1 MPLVVIE
8 SEIETFL
15 RQNNFITEHQWVKG
29 IQVCSDKVRHS
40 IPGGEITRTAQIQ
53 VAVIRKAN
61 VDK

>member
-29 IQVCSDKVRHS
+29 IQVSSDKVRHS

>member
-1 MPLVVIE
+1 MPLVVKE

-29 IQVCSDKVRHS
+29 IQVCSDNVRHS
-40 IPGGEITRTAQIQ
+40 IPGGEITRAAQIQ
-53 VAVIRKAN
+53 VAGIRKAN